1 SIPERTTMSQSSAPQ
16 GIDRRTLLQ
25 RVGLTALIAG
35 PGATLLSACATSSGS
50 KNNDVKADN
59 GNAKNPFGVKPS
71 APLDVV
77 IFMGGYKDGYAT
89 QGHEP
94 LYKKEFPAAAV
105 KHEAITAIGTTL
117 QPRFNS
123 GTNIPDVV

>member
-1 SIPERTTMSQSSAPQ
+1 MSQSPA

-35 PGATLLSACATSSGS
+35 PGATLLSACATSSSKKSSGVKGNGS
-50 KNNDVKADN
+50 AT
-59 GNAKNPFGVKPS
+59 NPFGVKAN

-94 LYKKEFPAAAV
+94 LYKKAFPTAQI
-105 KHEAITAIGTTL
+105 KHEAIT
-117 QPRFNS
+117 
-123 GTNIPDVV
+123 